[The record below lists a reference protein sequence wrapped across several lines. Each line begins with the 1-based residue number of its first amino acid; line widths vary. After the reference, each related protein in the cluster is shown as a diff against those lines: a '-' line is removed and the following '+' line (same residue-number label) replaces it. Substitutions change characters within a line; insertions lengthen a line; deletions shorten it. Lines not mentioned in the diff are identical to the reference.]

1 MKYSLGAV
9 VLHWLIGILIAMNI
23 GIAWRAED
31 LPKPLQLEVYGY
43 HKAWGILIL
52 LLVVLR
58 IVWRLTHTPPPL
70 SPGLKTWEAGLAKAV
85 HSLLYVLMLAIPLAG
100 WALHSAFSGGKPVSV
115 FGLFSFPGLPFAADK
130 ARGELFA
137 EIHGTLATVLIA
149 LVALHV
155 LGSLKHQFLD
165 RDGNLRRMW
174 FGRGL

>member
-58 IVWRLTHTPPPL
+58 IVWRLTHTPPPF
-70 SPGLKTWEAGLAKAV
+70 SPGL
-85 HSLLYVLMLAIPLAG
+85 
-100 WALHSAFSGGKPVSV
+100 
-115 FGLFSFPGLPFAADK
+115 
-130 ARGELFA
+130 
-137 EIHGTLATVLIA
+137 
-149 LVALHV
+149 
-155 LGSLKHQFLD
+155 
-165 RDGNLRRMW
+165 
-174 FGRGL
+174 